1 MKYDNNI
8 NFNYNINNQ
17 FLGNQYNGNFNNYN
31 VNNQFLGN
39 QNNVNINNFN
49 MNNQFSGNQNNGNFN
64 NFNMNNQFSANQNIG
79 NQNNGNINNFNTK
92 NQNSENK
99 NNIYLKKINELEK
112 YIKELELKIKEK
124 DTIINE
130 EKIKNENLN
139 KKIKDL
145 ENTSN
150 KQNNATEL
158 ENEIKLFRKYNNFS
172 EGEKLISIKF
182 TSFEQDVDYS
192 LIIKNT
198 ELFSKIEAMLYNKYP
213 RYIETDNYFFVNGIK
228 VNRNKT
234 FEKNNI
240 KNNDIITL
248 LINEDK

>member
-1 MKYDNNI
+1 MKNGNNE
-8 NFNYNINNQ
+8 NIKIFKENTPSP
-17 FLGNQYNGNFNNYN
+17 GNQDNEY
-31 VNNQFLGN
+31 
-39 QNNVNINNFN
+39 
-49 MNNQFSGNQNNGNFN
+49 
-64 NFNMNNQFSANQNIG
+64 
-79 NQNNGNINNFNTK
+79 K
-92 NQNSENK
+92 N
-99 NNIYLKKINELEK
+99 KINELEK
-112 YIKELELKIKEK
+112 KIKELELKIKEK
-124 DTIINE
+124 DSIINE

-139 KKIKDL
+139 KKIKEL

-182 TSFEQDVDYS
+182 ISFEEDVDYS
-192 LIIKNT
+192 IIIKNT

-248 LINEDK
+248 LINEDN